1 MAVVL
6 ELERGKLPWLDSFPF
21 LKLVAA
27 ELANLLPAIG
37 VTANRYDVR
46 LRHGGRLSGVRLGG
60 SGFLQAVQEV
70 RRPLRMGCSGENCTL
85 VTFEHLN
92 PRCYIRPVIRAK
104 RRRQIKVGGHKR
116 GAKLGDKFFHGVAF
130 VAKALATE
138 IAVKARFV
146 ASRVDCLMCKRAV
159 K

>member
-37 VTANRYDVR
+37 VTANKYDFG

-85 VTFEHLN
+85 VIFEHLD
-92 PRCYIRPVIRAK
+92 PR
-104 RRRQIKVGGHKR
+104 
-116 GAKLGDKFFHGVAF
+116 F
-130 VAKALATE
+130 
-138 IAVKARFV
+138 
-146 ASRVDCLMCKRAV
+146 
-159 K
+159 